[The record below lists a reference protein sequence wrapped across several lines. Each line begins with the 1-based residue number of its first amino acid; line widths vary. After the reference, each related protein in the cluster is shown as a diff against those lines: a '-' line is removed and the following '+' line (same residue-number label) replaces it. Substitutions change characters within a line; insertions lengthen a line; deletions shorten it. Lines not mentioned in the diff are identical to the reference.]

1 MCGHRHVRGLMS
13 MPSPSPSAPPPP
25 PMTKEEEVKLMKR
38 VMQDPMNMHGERRW
52 VGLETVLALFVV
64 GDVAIPEL
72 EQADM
77 VKEEVVDEPPL
88 AAWNPQLVS
97 RRWGWSTTT
106 LGMAVALGV
115 VHG

>member
-1 MCGHRHVRGLMS
+1 M
-13 MPSPSPSAPPPP
+13 
-25 PMTKEEEVKLMKR
+25 
-38 VMQDPMNMHGERRW
+38 
-52 VGLETVLALFVV
+52 GLETSLAISAT
-64 GDVAIPEL
+64 GDVAIPKL
-72 EQADM
+72 EQPIV